1 MNDNAVNIV
10 MEALAKLMKMFQ
22 IERIF
27 HLLCAVLSFAMLI
40 YATTITIQQ
49 DGGIENGQLALLFGA
64 TGMITLSVARVS
76 WFFNRAFDLVEAAL
90 RHMTDQRIE
99 P

>member
-1 MNDNAVNIV
+1 M
-10 MEALAKLMKMFQ
+10 ALTAQLKKAAGTRSGWPLG
-22 IERIF
+22 RSSSV
-27 HLLCAVLSFAMLI
+27 HAVLSFAMLI